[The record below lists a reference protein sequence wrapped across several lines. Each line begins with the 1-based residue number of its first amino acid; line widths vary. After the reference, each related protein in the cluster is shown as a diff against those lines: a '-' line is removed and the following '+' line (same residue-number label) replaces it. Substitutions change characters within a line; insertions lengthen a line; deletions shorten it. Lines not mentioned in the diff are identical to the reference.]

1 MDSMGPNGKFSP
13 VADRH
18 QICESKSPN
27 PRPKATLI
35 PTPDWPIPNW
45 VRFTYSVPSHPH
57 PLLHIYYLPPLP
69 AVQTHPSPIVPPTM
83 PSAVRLVRGTSRLVG
98 GSTRGFHTSR
108 PRMSG
113 PHYPE
118 GPLHNIPW
126 TPKGKW
132 NIRLKLFSYYG
143 KDPPLNC
150 VEGCDGLA
158 AEVVSI
164 VWMQGWR
171 V

>member
-18 QICESKSPN
+18 QICETN
-27 PRPKATLI
+27 PLTLDQSNPSSRLLI
-35 PTPDWPIPNW
+35 GHLPTGLGSPIPC
-45 VRFTYSVPSHPH
+45 PPIQH
-57 PLLHIYYLPPLP
+57 PLLHSYYLPPLP

-98 GSTRGFHTSR
+98 GTTRSFHTSR

-143 KDPPLNC
+143 KRPPNELC
-150 VEGCDGLA
+150 GRL
-158 AEVVSI
+158 
-164 VWMQGWR
+164 
-171 V
+171 